1 MFWPSRSVAASLLD
15 DPSAKRNNHPDL
27 FGDRNEFAG
36 RHQTARRMMPSQ
48 QRLAAG
54 YGLGPGINLRL
65 IIEFELPVDDR
76 APHVVLKKAPL
87 LKPRVHRGLEKT
99 AGVASVRFG
108 AVHRGARAAAC
119 SGPPISLCNTTNSH
133 PRGTSRWPHGHARC
147 LQIARARSPRSSICV
162 TWA

>member
-76 APHVVLKKAPL
+76 APHGVLKKAPL

-108 AVHRGARAAAC
+108 AVHRHIGIHQQNVYVGA
-119 SGPPISLCNTTNSH
+119 ISWSD
-133 PRGTSRWPHGHARC
+133 RDADAHAKID
-147 LQIARARSPRSSICV
+147 LASARMERFDHRV
-162 TWA
+162 D